1 MKNPTKIIT
10 MEDSIGYMMLRN
22 PRYNKGTAFTQEERE
37 KYGLT
42 GLLPDKIE
50 SLETQVLRVDE
61 QLDNFEKPINKYI
74 YLMQLLETNET
85 LFFKTIISE
94 PAKFLPLVYTPT
106 VGQACQE
113 FGHIS
118 RRQRGLF
125 ISIDQKDHIKE
136 ILKNWHTK
144 DVRFTVVTD
153 GGRILGLGDLGINGI
168 GICIG
173 KLILYSSCG
182 GVPPEYTLPIVLDAG
197 TNNEEFLDD
206 PLYTGLRRKRIRGKK
221 FDDFVAAF
229 VEAMQEVF
237 PKVCIQWEDFPGV
250 DAIRILNTYRDKIC
264 TFNDDIQGTAAIA
277 TAGFISISRLMK
289 KSFKD
294 QRFLF
299 MGAGAAAFGIAD
311 MLVKKFIKDGMTKK
325 EALKQIWMFD
335 VNGLLVKSRKDL
347 AEHQLQF
354 AHDSEASDNFAETI
368 LKIKPTAIIGVST
381 VGGAFNS
388 QVIENMSAINE
399 RPIIFP
405 YSNPTDHSE
414 CTAEQAYTWSKGK
427 AIFASGSPFPPVEY
441 EGKTFTPGQGN
452 NVFIFPALG
461 MAIYATQ
468 AKRVTDEMLLTAAEA
483 VAEQVTKEDF
493 EKGLIYPHVNDIL
506 NVSMKVAEKVADYIF
521 ESGLAGVE
529 RPNNIC
535 DFIKSK
541 MYVPDY
547 YTIT

>member
-1 MKNPTKIIT
+1 

-22 PRYNKGTAFTQEERE
+22 PRYNKGTAFSQEERE
-37 KYGLT
+37 KFGLV

-50 SLETQVLRVDE
+50 TLETQILRVDE
-61 QLDNFEKPINKYI
+61 QLENFEKPINKYI

-125 ISIDQKDHIKE
+125 ISIDQKDHIKD
-136 ILKNWHTK
+136 ILKNWPVK

-197 TNNEEFLDD
+197 TNNEEFLND
-206 PLYTGLRRKRIRGKK
+206 PLYPGLKRKRIRGQE
-221 FDDFVAAF
+221 FDEFVAAF

-250 DAIRILNTYRDKIC
+250 DAIRILNSYRDHVC

-311 MLVKKFIKDGMTKK
+311 MLLKKFIRDGLTEE
-325 EALKQIWMFD
+325 EALQQIWMFD
-335 VNGLLVKSRKDL
+335 INGLLVKSRNDL

-354 AHDSEASDNFAETI
+354 AHDSEPSDSFAEAI
-368 LKIKPTAIIGVST
+368 LKIKPTAIVGVST

-388 QVIENMSAINE
+388 QVIENMSAVNE

-414 CTAEQAYTWSKGK
+414 CTAEQAYVWSKGK
-427 AIFASGSPFPPVEY
+427 AIFASGSPFPPVLY

-461 MAIYATQ
+461 MAIYATE

-483 VAEQVTKEDF
+483 VAEQVTQEDF

-506 NVSMKVAEKVADYIF
+506 KVSMKVAEKVAEHIF

-529 RPNNIC
+529 RPHNIC

-547 YTIT
+547 NTAN

>member
-1 MKNPTKIIT
+1 
-10 MEDSIGYMMLRN
+10 MEENIGYSMLRN
-22 PRYNKGTAFTQEERE
+22 PRYNKGTAFTYEERE
-37 KYGLT
+37 KYGIK

-50 SLETQVLRVDE
+50 TIETQILRVEE
-61 QLDNFEKPINKYI
+61 QLENFEKPINKYI

-113 FGHIS
+113 LGHIL
-118 RRQRGLF
+118 RRPRGLF

-136 ILKNWHTK
+136 ILRNWPVK

-168 GICIG
+168 GISIG

-206 PLYTGLRRKRIRGKK
+206 PLYPGLKRKRIRGKE

-229 VEAMQEVF
+229 VEAIQEVF
-237 PKVCIQWEDFPGV
+237 PKICIQWEDFTGV
-250 DAIRILNTYRDKIC
+250 DAIRILNSYRDNIC

-277 TAGFISISRLMK
+277 TAGFISISRLME

-311 MLVKKFIKDGMTKK
+311 MLLKKFIRDGLSEE
-325 EALKQIWMFD
+325 EALNQIWMFD
-335 VNGLLVKSRKDL
+335 VNGLLVKSRTDL

-354 AHDSEASDNFAETI
+354 AHDSDPSDNFAETI
-368 LKIKPTAIIGVST
+368 LKIKPTAIVGVST

-388 QVIENMSAINE
+388 QVIENMSAVNE

-405 YSNPTDHSE
+405 YSNPTSHSE
-414 CTAEQAYTWSKGK
+414 CTAEQAYIWSKGK
-427 AIFASGSPFPPVEY
+427 AIFASGSPFPPVLY
-441 EGKTFTPGQGN
+441 DGKTFTPGQGN

-461 MAIYATQ
+461 MAIFATE
-468 AKRVTDEMLLTAAEA
+468 AKRVTDDMLLTAAEA
-483 VAEQVTKEDF
+483 VAEQVTQEDF
-493 EKGLIYPHVNDIL
+493 EKGLIYPNVNDIL
-506 NVSMKVAEKVADYIF
+506 KVSMKVAERVAELIF

-529 RPNNIC
+529 KPNNIC

-541 MYVPDY
+541 MYVPSYDI
-547 YTIT
+547 ITCNNKP

>member
-1 MKNPTKIIT
+1 
-10 MEDSIGYMMLRN
+10 MEDNLGYSMLRN
-22 PRYNKGTAFTQEERE
+22 PRYNKGTAFTHEERE
-37 KYGLT
+37 KYGIK

-50 SLETQVLRVDE
+50 TIETQILRVEE
-61 QLDNFEKPINKYI
+61 QLESFEKPINKYI

-113 FGHIS
+113 LGHIL
-118 RRQRGLF
+118 RRPRGLF

-136 ILKNWHTK
+136 ILRNWPVK

-168 GICIG
+168 GISIG

-197 TNNEEFLDD
+197 TNNEEFLED
-206 PLYTGLRRKRIRGKK
+206 PLYPGLKRKRIRGKE
-221 FDDFVAAF
+221 FDDFIAAF
-229 VEAMQEVF
+229 VEAVEEVF
-237 PKVCIQWEDFPGV
+237 PKICIQWEDFTGV
-250 DAIRILNTYRDKIC
+250 DAIRILNSYRDNIC

-277 TAGFISISRLMK
+277 TAGFISISRLMN
-289 KSFKD
+289 KSFTD

-311 MLVKKFIKDGMTKK
+311 MLLKKFIRDGLTEE
-325 EALKQIWMFD
+325 EALNQIWMFD
-335 VNGLLVKSRKDL
+335 VNGLLVKSRTDL

-354 AHDSEASDNFAETI
+354 AHDSEPSDNFAETI
-368 LKIKPTAIIGVST
+368 LKIKPTAIVGVST

-388 QVIENMSAINE
+388 QVIENMSAVNE

-414 CTAEQAYTWSKGK
+414 CTAEQAYIWSKGK
-427 AIFASGSPFPPVEY
+427 AIFASGSPFPPVQY
-441 EGKTFTPGQGN
+441 DGKTFTPGQGN

-461 MAIYATQ
+461 MAIFATE
-468 AKRVTDEMLLTAAEA
+468 ATRVTDDMLLTAAEA
-483 VAEQVTKEDF
+483 VAEQVTMEDF
-493 EKGLIYPHVNDIL
+493 EKGLIYPNVNDIL
-506 NVSMKVAEKVADYIF
+506 KVSMKVAEKVAELIF

-529 RPNNIC
+529 KPINIC

-541 MYVPDY
+541 MYVPSYDI
-547 YTIT
+547 ITCNKQL